1 MDILEDDI
9 KCTRFKDKEEIN
21 EVVGEDETAKVKAE
35 ERLKNIK
42 KITAH
47 KEECGLR
54 RSGRGKNS
62 LPWQIHL
69 CKLLSVNV
77 PNTFDEAMSHEDAN
91 HWQQAMKEISS
102 LEKKPNLE
110 AGRENTVDLVL
121 CCKCKYAWESS
132 EGVCIVRRWRV
143 CCVIRLC
150 SEANEDHLLQDKRLY
165 WLNR

>member
-1 MDILEDDI
+1 MGNRVLINNTVNVARHVDILEDDI

-62 LPWQIHL
+62 LP
-69 CKLLSVNV
+69 
-77 PNTFDEAMSHEDAN
+77 
-91 HWQQAMKEISS
+91 
-102 LEKKPNLE
+102 
-110 AGRENTVDLVL
+110 
-121 CCKCKYAWESS
+121 
-132 EGVCIVRRWRV
+132 
-143 CCVIRLC
+143 
-150 SEANEDHLLQDKRLY
+150 
-165 WLNR
+165 